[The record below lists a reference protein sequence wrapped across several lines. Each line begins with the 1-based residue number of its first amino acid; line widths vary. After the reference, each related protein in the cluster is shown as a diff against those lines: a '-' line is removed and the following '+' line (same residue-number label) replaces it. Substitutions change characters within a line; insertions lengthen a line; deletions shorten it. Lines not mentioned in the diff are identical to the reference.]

1 MKKVL
6 SLLKNYK
13 KEAFFAP
20 FFKLVE
26 AVFELF
32 VPLVMADI
40 IDVGIPNSDTPYI
53 IRKGLILVLLAAAG
67 LTVSITAQ
75 FFAAKA
81 AVALILPPRFK
92 YSKSATVK
100 LCLT

>member
-13 KEAFFAP
+13 KEAFLAP

-40 IDVGIPNSDTPYI
+40 IDVGIPTSDTSYI
-53 IRKGLILVLLAAAG
+53 VKNGLVL
-67 LTVSITAQ
+67 
-75 FFAAKA
+75 
-81 AVALILPPRFK
+81 
-92 YSKSATVK
+92 
-100 LCLT
+100 